1 MRFNDDKASVA
12 FLFMFSY
19 RVGKRGG
26 VRISLFF
33 FLFTYK
39 MMREKDLFV

>member
-1 MRFNDDKASVA
+1 MMVRQSVA
-12 FLFMFSY
+12 FLFMFLY

-26 VRISLFF
+26 VRISLIFS